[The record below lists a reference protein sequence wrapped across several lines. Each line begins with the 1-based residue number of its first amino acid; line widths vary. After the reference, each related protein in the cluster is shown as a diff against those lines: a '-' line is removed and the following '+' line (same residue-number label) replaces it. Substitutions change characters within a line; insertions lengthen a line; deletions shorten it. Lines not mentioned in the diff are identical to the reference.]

1 MSAQLSVAGEAIL
14 LREDRDGVVTLVLN
28 RPARFNALSEEMLSA
43 LQAALDDIKDDDTVR
58 CVVLAASGKAFC
70 AGHDLKQMR
79 ANPRQDYY
87 ETLFAQCSRVMQSI
101 VDLPVPVIARV
112 HGMAT
117 AAGCQLVATCDL
129 AVASESA
136 TFAVSG
142 IDVGLFCSTPAVALS
157 RNVAPKHA
165 FDMLVTGRFISSA
178 EALSFGLVN
187 RVAPDAEL
195 DRGRGRP
202 DGRYLRQKPCGD
214 PHGQGDVR
222 APALHEP
229 RGGLYLRRQ
238 RHGLQHDGRGCR
250 RGHRRLHREAQA
262 RVEGALRRSYDPSA
276 L

>member
-28 RPARFNALSEEMLSA
+28 RPAQFNALSAEMLSA
-43 LQAALDDIKDDDTVR
+43 LQAALDAIKDDDTVR

-79 ANPRQDYY
+79 ANPRQYYY

-142 IDVGLFCSTPAVALS
+142 INVGLFCSTPAVALS

-165 FDMLVTGRFISSA
+165 FDMLVTGRFISAA
-178 EALSFGLVN
+178 EALSFGLVS

-195 DRGRGRP
+195 DRA
-202 DGRYLRQKPCGD
+202 
-214 PHGQGDVR
+214 V
-222 APALHEP
+222 AALTADICAKSP
-229 RGGLYLRRQ
+229 VAIRTGKAMFARQ
-238 RHGLQHDGRGCR
+238 RSMSLEEAYAYAGNVMACNMMAEDAAEGIDAFIEKRRPVWKGR
-250 RGHRRLHREAQA
+250 
-262 RVEGALRRSYDPSA
+262 
-276 L
+276 